1 MFQSGN
7 EEQQK
12 SRDLKFTEWSNDQG
26 SFAQMDRMVAIIC
39 FYGTQVKKR
48 LSSSWSN
55 VPDYLANME
64 QLYNSFL
71 RPIKDAATQKR
82 LDNEFSEIWGIIRG
96 QRGQLVNGNV
106 YDIGQTINGIS
117 KFLHFNDTRCR
128 DLMQSIL
135 RIPKFQ
141 KRGFILTKRELSKM
155 LLKLYDTGFDD
166 KEVELI
172 KNRMSY

>member
-1 MFQSGN
+1 MKFTTYIFINIGYIVKQMFQSGN

-106 YDIGQTINGIS
+106 YDRLNALE
-117 KFLHFNDTRCR
+117 K
-128 DLMQSIL
+128 
-135 RIPKFQ
+135 
-141 KRGFILTKRELSKM
+141 ELFGVKQELNM
-155 LLKLYDTGFDD
+155 TFKLKPEPIAWD
-166 KEVELI
+166 KEIE
-172 KNRMSY
+172 NDFG